1 RVSRHYSMLMTTNL
15 RTTACGRVGYV
26 GGFRIQIR
34 KQIPR
39 IDIRDSQ
46 GRHAYRGELSRQS
59 ECRRIFGGEHLFR
72 IADETCKPSPITP
85 RGYVAQVG
93 PDTITPSNRVA
104 RRTEPLEQGLARLV
118 TQCKGCV
125 AHFIAPRVMDLV

>member
-1 RVSRHYSMLMTTNL
+1 TGARSSTLRASRACYSRCRSMGKGAFARHYSMLMTTSL

-26 GGFRIQIR
+26 RGFRVQIR

-46 GRHAYRGELSRQS
+46 GRHTYRGELSRQS

-72 IADETCKPSPITP
+72 IADEACKPSPITP
-85 RGYVAQVG
+85 RGYVAQIG
-93 PDTITPSNRVA
+93 PDTITP
-104 RRTEPLEQGLARLV
+104 
-118 TQCKGCV
+118 
-125 AHFIAPRVMDLV
+125 